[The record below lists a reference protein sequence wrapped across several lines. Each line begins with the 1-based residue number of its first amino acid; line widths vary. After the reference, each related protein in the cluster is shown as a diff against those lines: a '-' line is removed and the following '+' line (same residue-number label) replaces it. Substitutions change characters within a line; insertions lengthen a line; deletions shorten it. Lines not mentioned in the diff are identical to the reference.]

1 MVIRM
6 LKSTMPAPQ
15 AFRPLPLRIDTVR
28 GITAIADY
36 AWIEC
41 RSEGGR
47 LANRNVKRAL
57 AAQRPLLVCL
67 DEGEQHLAPLDFAA
81 TIITQLA
88 GALHGVNS
96 ADLGHVTV
104 AYWPQWSQVCWLP
117 ADAQRIRVAHRQIRD
132 ILASLYDREL
142 ARRVMI
148 VYAGPV
154 LDAERATV
162 MNDINVDG
170 VVQNPFGKQNIEN
183 EVKK

>member
-1 MVIRM
+1 M
-6 LKSTMPAPQ
+6 
-15 AFRPLPLRIDTVR
+15 
-28 GITAIADY
+28 
-36 AWIEC
+36 
-41 RSEGGR
+41 
-47 LANRNVKRAL
+47 
-57 AAQRPLLVCL
+57 
-67 DEGEQHLAPLDFAA
+67 
-81 TIITQLA
+81 
-88 GALHGVNS
+88 
-96 ADLGHVTV
+96 TV

-142 ARRVMI
+142 ARRVTI

-183 EVKK
+183 EVRK

>member
-1 MVIRM
+1 M
-6 LKSTMPAPQ
+6 SQ
-15 AFRPLPLRIDTVR
+15 R
-28 GITAIADY
+28 G
-36 AWIEC
+36 C
-41 RSEGGR
+41 GR

-67 DEGEQHLAPLDFAA
+67 DEGEQRLASLDFAA
-81 TIITQLA
+81 TIIAQLA

-104 AYWPQWSQVCWLP
+104 VYWPQWSQVCWLP

-142 ARRVMI
+142 ARRVTI

-183 EVKK
+183 EVRK